1 MIKMSKSNQFYY
13 PHKPIASLDK
23 LANCLGLSLSELRYL
38 QKYSDKFFFLQ
49 SRKKKSD
56 GSVRKI
62 YDIRDRLKHVHEKI
76 VQRFFKILDY
86 PEYLQGGIQ
95 KRDHKSNARKHL
107 NKKMIIQEDV
117 KNFFPAISKK
127 IIYQIWI
134 GFFHFSHEV
143 SDCLTE
149 LVTYR
154 GHLVQGSKVSGFLCN
169 LIWWRREARLAS
181 LLKEKGFVY
190 TRFVDDVCVSSN
202 KEINNK
208 EKQEIIGKI
217 YSLFSSVEARPNRR
231 KHKIMHKGNRQSVN
245 NLNVSKTRPT
255 LSKEKRNNIR
265 AAVFQCEQEF
275 NLEKSTYKYKKKFYS
290 VMGLV
295 NYLKQFHA
303 RQANILL
310 KRLNNIR
317 PVI

>member
-1 MIKMSKSNQFYY
+1 M
-13 PHKPIASLDK
+13 
-23 LANCLGLSLSELRYL
+23 
-38 QKYSDKFFFLQ
+38 
-49 SRKKKSD
+49 
-56 GSVRKI
+56 
-62 YDIRDRLKHVHEKI
+62 
-76 VQRFFKILDY
+76 
-86 PEYLQGGIQ
+86 
-95 KRDHKSNARKHL
+95 
-107 NKKMIIQEDV
+107 
-117 KNFFPAISKK
+117 
-127 IIYQIWI
+127 
-134 GFFHFSHEV
+134 
-143 SDCLTE
+143 
-149 LVTYR
+149 
-154 GHLVQGSKVSGFLCN
+154 
-169 LIWWRREARLAS
+169 
-181 LLKEKGFVY
+181 
-190 TRFVDDVCVSSN
+190 CVSSN